1 MVYHSKIVKNMRK
14 WILTLL
20 VSLIAF
26 TMQAQDEVAFEFSDG
41 IANETLKNRMEQQV
55 SRLLSAINKAESS
68 NGYINFS
75 GIDIDPMASQSI
87 TALWENAHF
96 RCIDDDIVEHCLSI
110 KSNGKVKEYQVRNIA
125 VEMKPID
132 QSYTDEIDQEVCINF
147 SPTGAIT
154 DFNIT
159 MGIQQYAK
167 LIKEGTTLDDVDER
181 MQIIH
186 FCEQFMNAYKEKDI
200 QFMENIFSED
210 ALIITGKVIMRKKA
224 DVQLAQKDYEYT
236 VKNKQEYLKSLKAVF
251 NNPKT
256 GAINVKFE
264 DYKIRRHGSKPNYYG
279 VTLKQNWSTNIYKD
293 EGIVFLVWDFSDKD
307 NPKIQVR
314 TWQPMDTADDEVF
327 TLNRFKL
334 R

>member
-20 VSLIAF
+20 VFLIAF

-41 IANETLKNRMEQQV
+41 IANELLKSRMEQQV

-147 SPTGAIT
+147 SPTGAIS

-167 LIKEGTTLDDVDER
+167 LIKEGITLDDVDER